1 MAVNGPLILIYL
13 NQNDYATRFNA
24 KKYYLP
30 KGIFKNYNII
40 VNGKN
45 FYEQWNDSDVKWYEE
60 TRKING

>member
-24 KKYYLP
+24 KRYYLP

-45 FYEQWNDSDVKWYEE
+45 FYEQWNDSDVK
-60 TRKING
+60 